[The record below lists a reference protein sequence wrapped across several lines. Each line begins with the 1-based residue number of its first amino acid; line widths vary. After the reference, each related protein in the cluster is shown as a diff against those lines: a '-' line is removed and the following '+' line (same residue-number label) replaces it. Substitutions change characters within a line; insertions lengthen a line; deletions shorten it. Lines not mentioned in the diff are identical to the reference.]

1 MSDITANQVPVRTP
15 YGTLSNAIYR
25 LRLDRQLTQVQ
36 LAKKIQ
42 RTQSAVASYESGRIK
57 PSYETAKRIAQA
69 LNVSVDLLTCHER
82 TLFAKPKHGP

>member
-1 MSDITANQVPVRTP
+1 MSDITANQVAARTP

-25 LRLDRQLTQVQ
+25 LRIKSQLTQVQ

-57 PSYETAKRIAQA
+57 PSYETVKRMAQA
-69 LNVSVDLLTCHER
+69 LNVSVELITCHER